1 MQRSSE
7 SISTTDELNT
17 QKTLQDCKDKAL
29 DLLNKE
35 SVSENDITKV
45 SMSLRKHPLLSIE
58 VKEELLNEKSFEML
72 NLSDINPIFTLNL
85 LNVIMIV
92 NFVWNATKKNIDLFH
107 KILLDLNLMF
117 SYVLKNNDGEIGFA
131 LLATVPVHFYE
142 LIAEKGKKCFKGDY
156 SFNNEFL
163 SFDRNIAQIGL
174 VYQENTIVQLNSMLN
189 EKQTEAPNIMYFLCK
204 EICTELYEKS
214 VFNLPKNFLDLE
226 YKLDFCDY
234 GIKEIDYSFILT
246 DDIKIQEN
254 LIFNKVFENSQ
265 TSYFINT
272 NSNESV
278 LTLNKDTNIFVE
290 IKSKLESKDAITKLI
305 DTSDLFSQAYTN
317 LAFDSIEQKFSK
329 QKIEYYLLYDT
340 KRNDA
345 FPILQKLEKEDQKI
359 KNTKVVYNSGYV
371 QIASI
376 VSLQNQIREMN
387 DKMDKMKGE
396 MKEREE
402 NIKNSLKQEKNKMS
416 QEMKNSLEQEK
427 NKMKEE
433 MNKEMEIRMKRIEN
447 KMSINQKVFEFKLQ
461 HKIDLKTIQDKLVNI
476 KGVKDLLKFASMNVY
491 YTNLCQKILEID
503 NDNNIIMTTDKVIG
517 KFLKSQDEIKEVF
530 NLISLLDKKISE
542 KKFVAPY
549 YEAFKSILTG
559 PNWNSKFTPESFKC
573 FDAFSKNNFKEIIV
587 QILKYIVVLE
597 YDEELENYFFEAI
610 LYYVYNISQTDISCY
625 NLFYIYYNK
634 DDLRATVSKFIKSLN
649 EKNHDLLN
657 K

>member
-1 MQRSSE
+1 
-7 SISTTDELNT
+7 
-17 QKTLQDCKDKAL
+17 
-29 DLLNKE
+29 
-35 SVSENDITKV
+35 
-45 SMSLRKHPLLSIE
+45 
-58 VKEELLNEKSFEML
+58 
-72 NLSDINPIFTLNL
+72 
-85 LNVIMIV
+85 
-92 NFVWNATKKNIDLFH
+92 
-107 KILLDLNLMF
+107 
-117 SYVLKNNDGEIGFA
+117 
-131 LLATVPVHFYE
+131 
-142 LIAEKGKKCFKGDY
+142 
-156 SFNNEFL
+156 
-163 SFDRNIAQIGL
+163 
-174 VYQENTIVQLNSMLN
+174 MLN

-345 FPILQKLEKEDQKI
+345 FPILQKLAKEDQNI

-433 MNKEMEIRMKRIEN
+433 MNKEMEIRMKKIEN

-461 HKIDLKTIQDKLVNI
+461 HKIDLKTIQDK
-476 KGVKDLLKFASMNVY
+476 
-491 YTNLCQKILEID
+491 
-503 NDNNIIMTTDKVIG
+503 
-517 KFLKSQDEIKEVF
+517 
-530 NLISLLDKKISE
+530 
-542 KKFVAPY
+542 
-549 YEAFKSILTG
+549 
-559 PNWNSKFTPESFKC
+559 
-573 FDAFSKNNFKEIIV
+573 
-587 QILKYIVVLE
+587 
-597 YDEELENYFFEAI
+597 
-610 LYYVYNISQTDISCY
+610 
-625 NLFYIYYNK
+625 
-634 DDLRATVSKFIKSLN
+634 
-649 EKNHDLLN
+649 
-657 K
+657 

>member
-7 SISTTDELNT
+7 SISTTDESST
-17 QKTLQDCKDKAL
+17 QKTLKDCKDKAL

-35 SVSENDITKV
+35 TVSENDITKV

-58 VKEELLNEKSFEML
+58 VKEELVNEKSFEML
-72 NLSDINPIFTLNL
+72 TLSEINPIFTLNL

-92 NFVWNATKKNIDLFH
+92 NFVWNATKKNITLFH
-107 KILLDLNLMF
+107 KILLDLNIMF
-117 SYVLKNNDGEIGFA
+117 SYVLKNNDREIGFA
-131 LLATVPVHFYE
+131 LLATVPVQYYE
-142 LIAEKGKKCFKGDY
+142 LIAEKGKKCFKGNY

-204 EICTELYEKS
+204 EICTELFEKS
-214 VFNLPKNFLDLE
+214 VFNLPKNYLDLE

-265 TSYFINT
+265 TSHFIKT

-278 LTLNKDTNIFVE
+278 LILNKDTNIFVE

-317 LAFDSIEQKFSK
+317 LAFDSIEKKFSR

-345 FPILQKLEKEDQKI
+345 FPILQKLTKEDQKI
-359 KNTKVVYNSGYV
+359 KNTKIVYHSGYV

-376 VSLQNQIREMN
+376 VSLQNQIREMD
-387 DKMDKMKGE
+387 DKMDKMKEE

-402 NIKNSLKQEKNKMS
+402 NIKNSLEQEKKKMKE
-416 QEMKNSLEQEK
+416 EMKDSLEQEK

-433 MNKEMEIRMKRIEN
+433 MNKEMEIRMKKIEN
-447 KMSINQKVFEFKLQ
+447 KMSIEQKVFKFKLQ
-461 HKIDLKTIQDKLVNI
+461 HKIDLKTIQEKLVNI
-476 KGVKDLLKFASMNVY
+476 KEVKDLLKFGSMNVY
-491 YTNLCQKILEID
+491 YTNLCQKILDID
-503 NDNNIIMTTDKVIG
+503 NDNNIIITADKVIG

-530 NLISLLDKKISE
+530 NLLSLLDKKISE

-549 YEAFKSILTG
+549 YEAFKCLLTG
-559 PNWNSKFTPESFKC
+559 PNWNSKFTPKNFKC
-573 FDAFSKNNFKEIIV
+573 FDAFSNNKFKEIIV
-587 QILKYIVVLE
+587 KILKNIVVLE
-597 YDEELENYFFEAI
+597 YDEELENNFFEAT
-610 LYYVYNISQTDISCY
+610 LYYVYKISQTDISCY